1 MMHGNGFYGGAFS
14 KNMKNNAVDDD
25 EGELEVEGEEDDDEE
40 EEEEEGGDDV
50 ILFLLFVICFLRELK
65 LMEAIRIIIFD

>member
-50 ILFLLFVICFLRELK
+50 ILFFFIRYLFFKGIEVDGSDSDHNF
-65 LMEAIRIIIFD
+65 